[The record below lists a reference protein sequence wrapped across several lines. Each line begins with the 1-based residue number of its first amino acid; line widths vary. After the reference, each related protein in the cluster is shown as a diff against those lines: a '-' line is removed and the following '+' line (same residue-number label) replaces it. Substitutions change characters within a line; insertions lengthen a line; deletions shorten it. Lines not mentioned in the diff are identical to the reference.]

1 MMKIIPKVFAPLALL
16 ASVSVQADIIGG
28 SVEATYWYAG
38 LGGDASIGADSVDVE
53 DDLDLGNN
61 SFFELAATVE
71 HPVPLIPNVRL
82 KYSDLDQTEKG
93 TLSSTY
99 NGVSVGSIETTLDL
113 SNMGLVLYYEIL
125 DNWVSADFG
134 LDIRKFDGQLEITN
148 TTDNTTTQTDIDEFL
163 PLGYVSAEFA
173 MPFTDM
179 SAGVEISAIS
189 YSGNSIHDAKVRLR
203 QGFSLAFIELGY
215 RKMGIKFDDLSNTDV
230 DIDFSGVYLSTG
242 LDF

>member
-1 MMKIIPKVFAPLALL
+1 MNNVSKLL
-16 ASVSVQADIIGG
+16 APIALVASMSAQADFIGG
-28 SVEATYWYAG
+28 SVEASYWYAG
-38 LGGDASIGADSVDVE
+38 LGGDAELGSAKTDLE
-53 DDLDLGNN
+53 NDLDLGKN

-82 KYSDLDQTEKG
+82 KYTDLDQTEKG
-93 TLSSTY
+93 VLNANFGSANS
-99 NGVSVGSIETTLDL
+99 GSVETNLDL

-125 DNWVSADFG
+125 DNWVSADVG

-148 TTDNTTTQTDIDEFL
+148 TGDNSNYQTDIDEFL

-179 SAGVEISAIS
+179 SVGAEISAIS

-203 QGFSLAFIELGY
+203 QGFSLAFLEIGY
-215 RKMGIKFDDLSNTDV
+215 RQMGIKLEDLSNTDV